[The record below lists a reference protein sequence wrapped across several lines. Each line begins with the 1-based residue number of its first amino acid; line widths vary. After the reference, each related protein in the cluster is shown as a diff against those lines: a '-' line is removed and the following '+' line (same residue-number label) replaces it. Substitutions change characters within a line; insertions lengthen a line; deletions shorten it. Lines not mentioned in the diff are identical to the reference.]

1 MEGQD
6 HPQSNPDL
14 KIGEEFR
21 NVPEKG
27 EMVNPEHEVPKGGN
41 NDVTA
46 GDIPRNF
53 PTSIFI
59 NRSVPFSLGR
69 IR

>member
-6 HPQSNPDL
+6 HPQSDPDL

-21 NVPEKG
+21 SVQEKG
-27 EMVNPEHEVPKGGN
+27 EMVYPEHQVPKRGN

-59 NRSVPFSLGR
+59 NPSAPFSLGK